1 MRYEA
6 THKRDFRD
14 AFLSAKPRQA
24 ETVAYFVTQSN
35 CSPRMLL
42 FRRKCQLSIALLLD
56 KNCYLSTIRKNVKG
70 FSSPNCE
77 FREESSFFY
86 DFYCLSEKGNGLNI
100 FNQNF

>member
-77 FREESSFFY
+77 FREESSFFMIFIVY
-86 DFYCLSEKGNGLNI
+86 QKKGMA
-100 FNQNF
+100 